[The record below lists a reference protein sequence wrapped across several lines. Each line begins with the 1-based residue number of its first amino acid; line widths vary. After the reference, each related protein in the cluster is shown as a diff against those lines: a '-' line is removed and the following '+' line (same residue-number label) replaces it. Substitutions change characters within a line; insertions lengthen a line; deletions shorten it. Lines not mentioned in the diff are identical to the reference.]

1 MLKNITIPK
10 KLKPV
15 LLLLSIVFLAYQTA
29 IVVPNMLTVSLGTWV
44 NTIASILPGFIVVIL
59 LAAWNSP
66 EKTIDLWRPKFPQI
80 KDLFTIRMIV
90 FLLPFGIFLGLMT
103 LWTISHY
110 ELFNI
115 VGQAIVFGS
124 MIAML
129 VIGLIKPELG
139 PVAFFVLYSAL
150 MFSEARVF
158 GWGWLVEV
166 IQNTPEW
173 LETTLFGLFNI
184 DITMLFFTIGFLLFL
199 IGYAQKIGKTMLD
212 KPIMIF
218 LLWTAI
224 SVITANDP
232 LEGLR
237 SYLIRWVSPVVMYY
251 ATIFAMKRPNGIR
264 EIKIS
269 LMVLLFLSCLLSI
282 QNALL
287 SKEQVTFVD
296 TERSKIWTVIGGQM
310 GPWTVLIIPLTVN
323 LLFDKREAMYIRAL
337 SILTTILSF
346 IMAVWEMQRTVILG
360 FFIMLVLHAILY
372 HNKRWRFL
380 IMYIVLGTVVFLS
393 FDKIMSV
400 IEILRPSVSHGNPF
414 APSANLDRLYLWEK
428 GLEIVKDN
436 PVFGIGPGGFVL
448 LKIGLNFPEVS
459 SHIMFLDIAIESG
472 IIASIIYA
480 AILFIPIFKFSISFY
495 KDTYRI
501 YKCDLR
507 PWIIS
512 LMVFCYVHH
521 MFHANWDW
529 GYGLAVFCMLGVV
542 VGTMRNAVSLAQSA
556 RSIGHSA

>member
-15 LLLLSIVFLAYQTA
+15 LLLLGIGFSAYRTA
-29 IVVPNMLTVSLGTWV
+29 VVVPNMLTISLGTWV
-44 NTIASILPGFIVVIL
+44 NTIASVLPGIIIVIL
-59 LAAWNSP
+59 IALWNPPQQIS
-66 EKTIDLWRPKFPQI
+66 LSGRPKFPQFKNI
-80 KDLFTIRMIV
+80 LPKGTMLFLI
-90 FLLPFGIFLGLMT
+90 PFGILLGLIT
-103 LWTISHY
+103 SWTVFHY

-115 VGQAIVFGS
+115 VGQAIVFGA

-139 PVAFFVLYSAL
+139 PAVFFILYTFM
-150 MFSEARVF
+150 MFSESRVF
-158 GWGWLVEV
+158 AWGWLTEV
-166 IQNTPEW
+166 IQNIPEW
-173 LETTLFGLFNI
+173 LETTLFKLCNI
-184 DITMLFFTIGFLLFL
+184 DITMLVFTIGFLLFL
-199 IGYAQKIGKTMLD
+199 IRHSKQIGKTMLD

-218 LLWTAI
+218 LIWTAI

-237 SYLIRWVSPVVMYY
+237 SYLIRWIFPVVMYY
-251 ATIFAMKRPNGIR
+251 ATILAMKRPNGIR
-264 EIKIS
+264 EIKIA

-282 QNALL
+282 QNAALY
-287 SKEQVTFVD
+287 KEQIAFETTD
-296 TERSKIWTVIGGQM
+296 RAKIWTVIGGQM
-310 GPWTVLIIPLTVN
+310 GPWTVLILPLTVS
-323 LLFDKREAMYIRAL
+323 LLFDKRESIYIRAL
-337 SILTTILSF
+337 SILTIILSL
-346 IMAVWEMQRTVILG
+346 IMAVWEMQRTVVLG

-380 IMYIVLGTVVFLS
+380 ILYIVLGTVVFLS
-393 FDKIMSV
+393 FEKIRSV
-400 IEILRPSVSHGNPF
+400 IEILRPSVSYGNPF

-436 PVFGIGPGGFVL
+436 PVWGIGPGGFAL
-448 LKIGLNFPEVS
+448 LKIGLHAPEVS

-480 AILFIPIFKFSISFY
+480 AILFIPIFKFAVFFY

-507 PWIIS
+507 SWIIS
-512 LMVFCYVHH
+512 LIVFCFLHH

-542 VGTMRNAVSLAQSA
+542 VGTMRNAERQTQMV
-556 RSIGHSA
+556 